1 MTPESPNWVPSLA
14 PGIRLYF
21 DDQSRR
27 WVVKAPQQV
36 VFLDPLSLDVLRA
49 CDGRRCLTQ
58 IALYMDGLEH
68 RPGRGWLEVVS
79 EIVRHFEGRGM
90 LRCRLASSALALT
103 GR

>member
-1 MTPESPNWVPSLA
+1 MNPDSPHWVPSLA

-49 CDGRRCLTQ
+49 CDGDRSLMQ
-58 IALYMDGLEH
+58 IALYMDALEH
-68 RPGRGWLEVVS
+68 RPGRAWLEVVS
-79 EIVRHFEGRGM
+79 DVVRHFESRGM
-90 LRCRLASSALALT
+90 LRCRLASSVLALT